1 MPLRRD
7 IMDEYIPNNDNN
19 KTINIG
25 IRISFE
31 AKKHID
37 ELAKRNRRSRS
48 KEIERLIMEAE

>member
-1 MPLRRD
+1 
-7 IMDEYIPNNDNN
+7 MDEYIPNNDNN